1 MNLKVLR
8 FEIATF
14 LLVFGKEEQGLDYY
28 GNDIRNYKVT
38 SKEVCRAD
46 CEKDMSCKLWLVLG
60 KKKINKKFILP
71 HIFAFHWKISI
82 VTYMKTSKLFEPDP
96 IEELS
101 P

>member
-60 KKKINKKFILP
+60 KKKINKRFILP
-71 HIFAFHWKISI
+71 HIFAFSDQSNI
-82 VTYMKTSKLFEPDP
+82 FGAQ
-96 IEELS
+96 
-101 P
+101 